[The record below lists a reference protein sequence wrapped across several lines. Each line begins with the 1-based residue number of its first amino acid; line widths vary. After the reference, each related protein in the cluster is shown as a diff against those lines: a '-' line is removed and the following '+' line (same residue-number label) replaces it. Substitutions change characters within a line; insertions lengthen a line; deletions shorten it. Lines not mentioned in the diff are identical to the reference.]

1 MIVQRYEA
9 LEENAASNGICLG
22 QPLVLRDDN
31 AEEVFCVFVMIQ
43 KYFLFLRRQVID
55 KLLSNKMTR
64 IVVVFADRTQV
75 GAIVILWKNSGRFVL
90 VSVTRSLLIE
100 IR

>member
-1 MIVQRYEA
+1 MIAQRYEA

-31 AEEVFCVFVMIQ
+31 AEEVFCVCLFVYISR
-43 KYFLFLRRQVID
+43 FESNSFFLRRQVID

-75 GAIVILWKNSGRFVL
+75 GWGQKSSFGRILVDL
-90 VSVTRSLLIE
+90 C
-100 IR
+100 

>member
-1 MIVQRYEA
+1 MIAQRYEA
-9 LEENAASNGICLG
+9 LEENAASNGVCLG

-75 GAIVILWKNSGRFVL
+75 GWGQWSSFKKILSLRVL
-90 VSVTRSLLIE
+90 L
-100 IR
+100 

>member
-1 MIVQRYEA
+1 MIAQRYEA

-75 GAIVILWKNSGRFVL
+75 GAEAQKV
-90 VSVTRSLLIE
+90 
-100 IR
+100 

>member
-75 GAIVILWKNSGRFVL
+75 GAEAQKV
-90 VSVTRSLLIE
+90 
-100 IR
+100 

>member
-43 KYFLFLRRQVID
+43 KYFLFYIF
-55 KLLSNKMTR
+55 
-64 IVVVFADRTQV
+64 VFPSP
-75 GAIVILWKNSGRFVL
+75 GY
-90 VSVTRSLLIE
+90 
-100 IR
+100 